1 MITTNK
7 IQKFSNS
14 EILIAE
20 ISKIAELVATGKKIQ
35 LEFDKKR
42 NNLKVIELKS
52 HIVNINIKS

>member
-52 HIVNINIKS
+52 HIVKIKS